1 MSIGKEILMVR
12 KCSLMIIKI
21 DQWNHS
27 NNCTIIKEIKHEMA
41 RNNEMPR
48 GVDND
53 KQNMCLSL
61 SCFMW

>member
-1 MSIGKEILMVR
+1 
-12 KCSLMIIKI
+12 MIIKI

>member
-1 MSIGKEILMVR
+1 MSIGKEILIVR

-27 NNCTIIKEIKHEMA
+27 NKCTIIKEIKHEMA

>member
-1 MSIGKEILMVR
+1 
-12 KCSLMIIKI
+12 MIIKI

-53 KQNMCLSL
+53 KQHMCLSL